1 MKTSNT
7 LKALLLGLISSS
19 AIAQQNPG
27 EIIPQNTYVGTRSS
41 FSGAG
46 ISSREG
52 EFYNEENPALHSFY
66 DKAVFTGSLGY
77 SELAI
82 SKEEALQ
89 SSISLKQFAFLFP
102 VSFLNIGAAYKEEA
116 LINSSFTNS
125 DSVLIQETGNLAS
138 ARAQLA
144 ARWNNIGIGTSMNY
158 FFGGSHTLIRL
169 PVQAEEFDP
178 YSFMSEEAKFE
189 LEGTNLTTSIYGE
202 VGLWGISASYSTA
215 ITLEKKLTRTQQI
228 LGQSSSDS
236 TILESP
242 QHSKRIIKDTLNSSE
257 IPAEIAFGLA
267 YIPKR
272 LNRIFLDVKTQLAPT
287 KIAGQEKYGLQSFT
301 SDREF
306 DADFQVSLGYS
317 FGGSKKQ
324 FETIWK
330 RTAVHVGFSYEQYL
344 ETPLLGAAAGL
355 SFPLGK
361 RGARIDVSTYNKFN
375 LDDDLRLG
383 QAGFDLTL
391 VGLGNWGQPSRR
403 YR

>member
-1 MKTSNT
+1 MKVSKTI
-7 LKALLLGLISSS
+7 KAFYLSLLAG
-19 AIAQQNPG
+19 AAFAQQGPG
-27 EIIPQNTYVGTRSS
+27 EIIPQNTYVGLRSS
-41 FSGAG
+41 LSGAG

-52 EFYNEENPALHSFY
+52 EFYNAENPALHSFY

-82 SKEEALQ
+82 SELDALQ

-116 LINSSFTNS
+116 LLSSSFSNS
-125 DSVLIQETGNLAS
+125 DSLLIQETGNLAS
-138 ARAQLA
+138 ARAQIA
-144 ARWNNIGIGTSMNY
+144 ARWQGVGIGTSINY
-158 FFGGSHTLIRL
+158 FFGSSHSLFRI

-189 LEGTNLTTSIYGE
+189 LEGTSITSSVYGE
-202 VGLWGISASYSTA
+202 IGVFGLSASYTSPLL
-215 ITLEKKLTRTQQI
+215 LEKTLTRKQRI
-228 LGQSSSDS
+228 LGQSSTDS
-236 TILESP
+236 TILNSP
-242 QHSKRIIKDTLNSSE
+242 QHAVRTLKDTLNASE
-257 IPAEIAFGLA
+257 VPAEIAFGLA

-287 KIAGQEKYGLQSFT
+287 KIAGQEKYGLQKST
-301 SDREF
+301 TDREY

-317 FGGSKKQ
+317 FGASKKQ
-324 FETIWK
+324 FETLWK

-361 RGARIDVSTYNKFN
+361 RGARVDVSTYNKFN
-375 LDDDLRLG
+375 LDEDLKLG
-383 QAGFDLTL
+383 QTGFDLTL